1 MHPLAQLQ
9 PELFWDINLQ
19 GLDWNKHKQLI
30 VERVIERG
38 SYESFQMTEEHYGK
52 EEMKK
57 IIGKLTYMHP
67 KDLSF
72 VRIYF
77 QLQTEDLKCCSAKR
91 SNFAQSPNAI
101 EGN

>member
-9 PELFWDINLQ
+9 PELFWDIKLE

-38 SYESFQMTEEHYGK
+38 SYKAFRITEKHYGK

-57 IIGKLTYMHP
+57 IIGKLPYMHP
-67 KDLSF
+67 LDICF
-72 VRIYF
+72 VKVYF
-77 QLQTEDLKCCSAKR
+77 QLQTEELKCCSEKR
-91 SNFAQSPNAI
+91 SNLIYTN
-101 EGN
+101 